1 MKKLLSTAMALLIST
16 SAMPIMNSNAVEYCS
31 EYGKMTFCPEIIEYL
46 DCTFYIY
53 WDGTGYVYTL
63 REGSMSFATMHM
75 NLGSYLKISEEEF
88 ATLTEYISSNYP
100 ELTLDS
106 ENRRFI
112 YKDVYTRDEMF
123 DISVKIK
130 EEFGFICD
138 YYTLFDVRNVKI
150 LGDLSSDNALTPV
163 DASMLLSYYADAQSG
178 VAVASAESG
187 VDYSIIGD
195 FNGDGAVT
203 PTDAAEI
210 LQYYADQQTGQ

>member
-1 MKKLLSTAMALLIST
+1 MKKLLSTAIAIIIST
-16 SAMPIMNSNAVEYCS
+16 SAMPMMNSNAVEYCS
-31 EYGKMTFCPEIIEYL
+31 EYGKMSFCPEVIEYL
-46 DCTFYIY
+46 DCTFCIY
-53 WDGTGYVYTL
+53 WDGTGFIYTF

-75 NLGSYLKISEEEF
+75 NLGSYLKITEEEF
-88 ATLTEYISSNYP
+88 AVLAEYIAINYP

-106 ENRRFI
+106 ENRQFVYR
-112 YKDVYTRDEMF
+112 DVYTRDEMF

-130 EEFGFICD
+130 EELGFVCD
-138 YYTLFDVRNVKI
+138 YYTLMDVRNVKV

-163 DASMLLSYYADAQSG
+163 DASMLLSYYADVQSG

-187 VDYSIIGD
+187 VDYSILGD

-210 LQYYADQQTGQ
+210 LNYYAETQTA